1 MVESDV
7 RCRESG
13 PIEHSIVRAAFTV
26 ASVRTVLLDVLIGG
40 AVAIMLIKILL
51 PKVVTWRCSKVAQKS
66 LRTFARL
73 YWHQIVCVPLTIIG
87 TSSVMSQSIQHTH
100 EIRDNEQVETD

>member
-1 MVESDV
+1 VVESDV

-26 ASVRTVLLDVLIGG
+26 SSVETALLDVLIGG
-40 AVAIMLIKILL
+40 VVAILLIKILL
-51 PKVVTWRCSKVAQKS
+51 PKVVTWQWSKSAHKS

-73 YWHQIVCVPLTIIG
+73 YWHQIVCVPLAIIG